1 MTQAVVRAVE
11 RALHAAD
18 AAAPGAHPD
27 AALERLKLVAAT
39 ARKDAAAAEAQR
51 AATQQVCA
59 IVAAARSAPD
69 PSPNARNEGQ
79 KAEWAASAWARAD
92 EALYKKA
99 SELLGDAHTAD
110 DRQKKCDKELQ
121 LAVAEV
127 NQTKAALDQVR
138 RNEASSGVLGKA
150 KRAVRSRQ
158 AAPELASCDAAYQA
172 ADVERRKKET
182 PAAAAKD
189 FADAANL
196 RNSAMRLA
204 WRKVKDAVKRYG
216 DEHGGGEQARG
227 RFRGRGG
234 AVRMTM
240 WRASAN
246 VASRLRDVWRVKT
259 ASLLT

>member
-27 AALERLKLVAAT
+27 AAPERLKLVAAT

-69 PSPNARNEGQ
+69 PSPNARDEGQ

-92 EALYKKA
+92 EALLKKA

-110 DRQKKCDKELQ
+110 DRQKKCDRELQ

-127 NQTKAALDQVR
+127 NRMKAALDQ

-158 AAPELASCDAAYQA
+158 AAPELASRDAAYRA

-189 FADAANL
+189 FADAAKL
-196 RNSAMRLA
+196 RESAMRLA
-204 WRKVKDAVKRYG
+204 WRKVKDDAVKRYG

-259 ASLLT
+259 ASRLT